1 VEPLV
6 IGLIIVGGLAA
17 VVLGYVLLR
26 PREAP
31 TRPAPPADRFA
42 KTRETVGGR
51 LAVLFGRGRLDD
63 VFWAELEETLLAADV
78 GASTASEVVE
88 RVRERRPVDV
98 GEARRAL
105 REELR
110 GFFGDL
116 DREVRLVHAPGVIV
130 VVGVNGVGKTTSI
143 AKLAALLKGE
153 GRDPLLGCADTFRA
167 AADLQLR
174 TWAERAG
181 VEMVS
186 GQAGADPASVAF
198 DAYQAARARGR
209 DVVIIDTAGR
219 LHAKHNL
226 MEELAKLTRV
236 LRREAGELDEVLLV
250 LDATIGQNAIAQARD
265 FTQAVGVTGIVL
277 TKMDGTARGGVVVAV
292 ERELGIP
299 VKLVGVGEGL
309 GDLVPFDPDDF
320 LEALLGGLGGHG
332 GPEVPA
338 APASSDRRRAPQEER
353 GLGGHGGP
361 EVPAAP
367 ASSDR
372 RRALQEERGL
382 GGHGGPEVP
391 AAPASSDRR
400 RAPQEESG
408 ERG

>member
-1 VEPLV
+1 MELLV
-6 IGLIIVGGLAA
+6 IGLIVVGALAA
-17 VVLGYVLLR
+17 VVLGFVLLR
-26 PREAP
+26 PRTAP
-31 TRPAPPADRFA
+31 TRPAPPSDRFF

-51 LAVLFGRGRLDD
+51 LAVLFSRGRLDD
-63 VFWAELEETLLAADV
+63 AFWAELEETLLAADV
-78 GASTASEVVE
+78 GARTSTEVVE
-88 RVRERRPVDV
+88 RVRERRPGEVM
-98 GEARRAL
+98 EARRAL

-110 GFFGDL
+110 RLFGDP

-143 AKLAALLKGE
+143 AKLATLLKRE
-153 GRDPLLGCADTFRA
+153 GREPLLGCADTFRA

-186 GQAGADPASVAF
+186 GQVGADPASVAF

-209 DVVIIDTAGR
+209 DVVIVDTAGR

-226 MEELAKLTRV
+226 MEELTKVTRV

-265 FTQAVGVTGIVL
+265 FTEAVGVTGIVL

-309 GDLVPFDPDDF
+309 DDLVPFDPDDF

-332 GPEVPA
+332 PEGPV
-338 APASSDRRRAPQEER
+338 APASSDRRRAPQEE
-353 GLGGHGGP
+353 
-361 EVPAAP
+361 
-367 ASSDR
+367 
-372 RRALQEERGL
+372 ER
-382 GGHGGPEVP
+382 E
-391 AAPASSDRR
+391 
-400 RAPQEESG
+400 
-408 ERG
+408 